1 MAFFRR
7 FSPIAAVALVAAAA
21 APQAAGSV
29 FTPGPLTQASLL
41 NPLADCPP
49 DGAGVNFVNAE
60 VEPFLGVNPRNDAN
74 LIGVYQQDRYSN
86 GGSKGSVAAVS
97 QTGGATWANVAIPT
111 NTRCTGGRYQRA
123 SDPWVSFSP
132 NGVAHTMSLV
142 TDPDPASG
150 VFGANGMFYNRS
162 SNGGE

>member
-97 QTGGATWANVAIPT
+97 QTGGATWANVRSRPTRAARAGAISARRIRGCRLAPT
-111 NTRCTGGRYQRA
+111 ASPTR
-123 SDPWVSFSP
+123 
-132 NGVAHTMSLV
+132 
-142 TDPDPASG
+142 
-150 VFGANGMFYNRS
+150 
-162 SNGGE
+162 

>member
-7 FSPIAAVALVAAAA
+7 FSPIAAVALVAAVA

-74 LIGVYQQDRYSN
+74 LIGGLSAGPLLQRRVEGLGGRGQPDRRRDVGERRDPDQHALHGRALSARV
-86 GGSKGSVAAVS
+86 GSV
-97 QTGGATWANVAIPT
+97 
-111 NTRCTGGRYQRA
+111 
-123 SDPWVSFSP
+123 
-132 NGVAHTMSLV
+132 GVV
-142 TDPDPASG
+142 
-150 VFGANGMFYNRS
+150 
-162 SNGGE
+162 